1 MKYLIIIT
9 SMLLPYF
16 AVGQEQTD
24 TNKLVEQE
32 YQITFFTPFGTNGW
46 DYEQYV
52 NKASI
57 NLLAGSN
64 GAVDGLELGGFW
76 NSDKYYMKGFQ
87 ASGFGNSV
95 GTDVNGIQLAGFTN
109 IVKGQTEGLQAAGFN
124 NFVGKGFNGLQ
135 LAGFA
140 NTSLDSLRGLQAAGF
155 GNFIKSKANG
165 VQASG
170 FINTALGN
178 SELIQATG
186 FVNVNGGDL
195 KGGQGAGF
203 VNVNKADLKGVQASG
218 FLNVNGGELKGL
230 QASGFINVTK
240 KLEGV
245 QLGLINVADTVNKG
259 VQIGLLSINRN
270 GLNRVEI
277 LASETFYGEA
287 RLKLG
292 MPRFYN
298 IFSIGS
304 RLDDQGFIWGLGY
317 GIGTGFELSQKLEL
331 DMNLS
336 SHLMSDGAFFTTE
349 LNNLNRVTTG
359 VTWKLN
365 DKLGLYAGASLN
377 VALSELYDDDAD
389 QFRSR
394 IAPYSN
400 YTEVVGSTQVKVYP
414 GFNIGLSIL

>member
-1 MKYLIIIT
+1 MKNVVIAISILIPC
-9 SMLLPYF
+9 LAL
-16 AVGQEQTD
+16 GQEQAD

-32 YQITFFTPFGTNGW
+32 YQITFFTPFGTNAW

-57 NLLAGSN
+57 NLFAGSN

-109 IVKGQTEGLQAAGFN
+109 IVKGRIEGLQVAGFN
-124 NFVGKGFNGLQ
+124 NFVGKGFNGVQ
-135 LAGFA
+135 AAGFA
-140 NTSLDSLRGLQAAGF
+140 NTSLDSLTGLQAAGF
-155 GNFIKSKANG
+155 GNFVKSKANG

-170 FINTALGN
+170 FINTTLGN
-178 SELIQATG
+178 SELIQVTG
-186 FVNVNGGDL
+186 FVNVNGGNL

-218 FLNVNGGELKGL
+218 FLNINGGELKGL
-230 QASGFINVTK
+230 QASGFVNVTK

-245 QLGLINVADTVNKG
+245 QLGLINIADSVKKG

-270 GLNRVEI
+270 GLNRFEI

-292 MPRFYN
+292 MPKFYN
-298 IFSIGS
+298 VFSVGS
-304 RLDDQGFIWGLGY
+304 RLDGQGFIWGLGY
-317 GIGTGFELSQKLEL
+317 GIGTGFDLSQKLEM
-331 DMNLS
+331 DINLS

-349 LNNLNRVTTG
+349 LNVLNRVTTG

-365 DKLGLYAGASLN
+365 DKLGLYAGGSLN
-377 VALSELYDDDAD
+377 IALSDLYDNDTD

-400 YTEVVGSTQVKVYP
+400 YTEIVGGTQIKVYP